1 MSLPSSSPAPQA
13 DDHGFDPLA
22 FWIQYRGAIRATVA
36 LLLVAMVVYAVTE
49 WSGYQKRQAAAEA
62 FAVVKTPE
70 ELAKFTRDH
79 AGMPLAGNATMLL
92 AGKQR
97 EEGKIE
103 ESVKTLNA
111 FLKDYPKHPMLG
123 AAHLALASI
132 LEQQGKQD
140 EALAAYRRLT
150 ATDPR
155 GMAAP
160 VALLRSARIYKL
172 QNKNEEA
179 KAMYESLQS
188 QFPKSSFANEA
199 LLEGQQLTAPVE
211 TPTADPSAVLS
222 VPSPAPAPAPEGTK

>member
-1 MSLPSSSPAPQA
+1 MGPS
-13 DDHGFDPLA
+13 DD
-22 FWIQYRGAIRATVA
+22 
-36 LLLVAMVVYAVTE
+36 AVRMLE
-49 WSGYQKRQAAAEA
+49 EA
-62 FAVVKTPE
+62 
-70 ELAKFTRDH
+70 
-79 AGMPLAGNATMLL
+79 
-92 AGKQR
+92 
-97 EEGKIE
+97 
-103 ESVKTLNA
+103 VKTLNA

-140 EALAAYRRLT
+140 EALSAYRRLT

-155 GMAAP
+155 GLAAP

-211 TPTADPSAVLS
+211 TPVADPAAVLPA
-222 VPSPAPAPAPEGTK
+222 PSAAPAPAPAPEGAK